1 MRMAHDRRSFLVQS
15 AALLGGLA
23 LPVAA
28 EAAAPSHTVCGFD
41 KKRKTKLCT
50 VGVKGPLQYFPA
62 RGGGNDVAGCWV
74 ACLQMVFKFY
84 GHVVPA
90 ANILRDFYG
99 GKVPRNPW
107 QDLSALKG
115 SVADEKGRKLSTITE
130 KLSVRATDAAE
141 LLAENQPLII
151 GAFQPAHPVLLT
163 SMSYTGD
170 MLGGMTIV
178 DATVLDPTQGRG
190 TRIVSSPDWVN
201 VTFITRIALRK
212 AGAKT

>member
-1 MRMAHDRRSFLVQS
+1 MAPDRRSFLVQS

-23 LPVAA
+23 LPAA
-28 EAAAPSHTVCGFD
+28 ADAAAPATHTVCGFD

-50 VGVKGPLQYFPA
+50 VSVKGPLQYFPA
-62 RGGGNDVAGCWV
+62 RGGGNDVNGCWI
-74 ACLQMVFKFY
+74 ACLQMVLKFY

-90 ANILRDFYG
+90 ANILRDCYG

-115 SVADEKGRKLSTITE
+115 QVTDEKGRKLSLTTE

-141 LLAENQPLII
+141 LLADNQPLII

-170 MLGGMTIV
+170 MFGGMTIV
-178 DATVLDPTQGRG
+178 DATVLDPTQGKG

-201 VTFITRIALRK
+201 VTFITRVALHK
-212 AGAKT
+212 KG